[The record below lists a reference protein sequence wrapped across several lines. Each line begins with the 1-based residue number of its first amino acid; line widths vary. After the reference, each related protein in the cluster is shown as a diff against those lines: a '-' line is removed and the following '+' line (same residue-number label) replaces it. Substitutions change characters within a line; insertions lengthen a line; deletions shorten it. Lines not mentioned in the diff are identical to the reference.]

1 MRQEMRW
8 ERHFVPFTGKLSLL
22 ILLGLF
28 IGLVGGWQI
37 VDGTIDYNRID
48 PREPFSAR
56 LVRKECVREA
66 PFPVHRFHVCRC
78 SDGRFFDY
86 RVYKAEF
93 ESYETGDTLRLFL
106 TRNGSKIISEYNVRE
121 MAIRT
126 VGGIDIDLYLLPAAA
141 FLLAAL
147 VSIWLLYR
155 CKRYMNEL
163 G

>member
-1 MRQEMRW
+1 MAE
-8 ERHFVPFTGKLSLL
+8 
-22 ILLGLF
+22 
-28 IGLVGGWQI
+28 GG
-37 VDGTIDYNRID
+37 DALATLEFYNG
-48 PREPFSAR
+48 PRPSGRRA
-56 LVRKECVREA
+56 
-66 PFPVHRFHVCRC
+66 CRC

>member
-37 VDGTIDYNRID
+37 VDGMIDYNRID

-93 ESYETGDTLRLFL
+93 ESY
-106 TRNGSKIISEYNVRE
+106 
-121 MAIRT
+121 
-126 VGGIDIDLYLLPAAA
+126 
-141 FLLAAL
+141 
-147 VSIWLLYR
+147 
-155 CKRYMNEL
+155 
-163 G
+163 

>member
-37 VDGTIDYNRID
+37 VDGMIDYNRID

-121 MAIRT
+121 MAIRRRRHRHRS
-126 VGGIDIDLYLLPAAA
+126 LPAARRGISA
-141 FLLAAL
+141 GRPCVDMAAL
-147 VSIWLLYR
+147 PLQTLH
-155 CKRYMNEL
+155 E
-163 G
+163 

>member
-1 MRQEMRW
+1 M
-8 ERHFVPFTGKLSLL
+8 
-22 ILLGLF
+22 
-28 IGLVGGWQI
+28 
-37 VDGTIDYNRID
+37 IDYNRID

-126 VGGIDIDLYLLPAAA
+126 VGGIDIVSTCCPPRHFCWPPLCRYGCFTAAN
-141 FLLAAL
+141 
-147 VSIWLLYR
+147 VT
-155 CKRYMNEL
+155 
-163 G
+163 

>member
-37 VDGTIDYNRID
+37 VDGMIDYNRI
-48 PREPFSAR
+48 
-56 LVRKECVREA
+56 
-66 PFPVHRFHVCRC
+66 
-78 SDGRFFDY
+78 DY

>member
-28 IGLVGGWQI
+28 IGLVVSWQI
-37 VDGTIDYNRID
+37 VDGMIDYNRID

-93 ESYETGDTLRLFL
+93 EA
-106 TRNGSKIISEYNVRE
+106 TRR
-121 MAIRT
+121 AT
-126 VGGIDIDLYLLPAAA
+126 
-141 FLLAAL
+141 
-147 VSIWLLYR
+147 R
-155 CKRYMNEL
+155 CVCSSRGTARRSFPNTTSGKWRSAP
-163 G
+163 

>member
-37 VDGTIDYNRID
+37 VDGMIDYNRID

-93 ESYETGDTLRLFL
+93 ESYETGDTLRL
-106 TRNGSKIISEYNVRE
+106 
-121 MAIRT
+121 IRT

>member
-37 VDGTIDYNRID
+37 VDGMIDYNRID

-106 TRNGSKIISEYNVRE
+106 T
-121 MAIRT
+121 

>member
-1 MRQEMRW
+1 M
-8 ERHFVPFTGKLSLL
+8 P
-22 ILLGLF
+22 LF
-28 IGLVGGWQI
+28 
-37 VDGTIDYNRID
+37 
-48 PREPFSAR
+48 
-56 LVRKECVREA
+56 
-66 PFPVHRFHVCRC
+66 
-78 SDGRFFDY
+78 GRFFDY